1 MKGFTHMKKKWVMPS
16 VTGALFALLILL
28 VKTFDV
34 EMVGPKGTAIGLSHI
49 NKAVHEFLGENML
62 WYDITDI
69 LGLVAIAVAAVFAVL
84 GAIQLIKRKSIKKV
98 DMKILTLGGLYAV
111 MMLFYVLF
119 EVVIINY
126 RPIIMP
132 DSTEPEAAF
141 PSSHTMLV
149 CVIMCSAVM
158 VMKDYIKNAHL
169 RLALQIVSAVIVAVT
184 VVGRLLSG
192 VHWLTDVFGGV
203 LISIT
208 LLSIFK
214 ALIEPKSEDQ

>member
-1 MKGFTHMKKKWVMPS
+1 MKKKWVMPS
-16 VTGALFALLILL
+16 VTGVLFALLILL

-69 LGLVAIAVAAVFAVL
+69 LGLVAITVAAVFAVL

>member
-1 MKGFTHMKKKWVMPS
+1 MKKKWVMPS

-184 VVGRLLSG
+184 IVGRLLSG

>member
-16 VTGALFALLILL
+16 VTGVLFALLILL

-69 LGLVAIAVAAVFAVL
+69 LGLVAITVAAVFAVL

>member
-1 MKGFTHMKKKWVMPS
+1 MPC
-16 VTGALFALLILL
+16 VTGTLFALLIVL

-34 EMVGPKGTAIGLSHI
+34 EMVGPKGTSIGLSHI
-49 NKAVHEFLGENML
+49 NHTVHEFFGENLL

-69 LGLVAIAVAAVFAVL
+69 LGLVAIAVAATFAVL
-84 GAIQLIKRKSIKKV
+84 GAIQLIKRRSIKKV

-119 EVVIINY
+119 EVVIVNY

-169 RLALQIVSAVIVAVT
+169 RLALQIVSAAIVAVT
-184 VVGRLLSG
+184 VIGRLLSG

-214 ALIEPKSEDQ
+214 ALIEPKSENQ

>member
-16 VTGALFALLILL
+16 VTGVLFALLILL

-84 GAIQLIKRKSIKKV
+84 GVIQLIKRKSIKKV

-119 EVVIINY
+119 EVVIVNY

-158 VMKDYIKNAHL
+158 IMKDYIKNAHL
-169 RLALQIVSAVIVAVT
+169 CLALQIISAVIVVVT

>member
-1 MKGFTHMKKKWVMPS
+1 MKKKWVMPS
-16 VTGALFALLILL
+16 VTGALFAFLILL

-169 RLALQIVSAVIVAVT
+169 RLALQIVSAVIVVVT

-214 ALIEPKSEDQ
+214 ALIEPKSENQ

>member
-16 VTGALFALLILL
+16 VTGVLFALLILL

-69 LGLVAIAVAAVFAVL
+69 LGLVAITVVAVFAVL

>member
-1 MKGFTHMKKKWVMPS
+1 MKKKWVMPY
-16 VTGALFALLILL
+16 VTGALFAFLILL

-119 EVVIINY
+119 EVVIVNY

>member
-169 RLALQIVSAVIVAVT
+169 RLTLQIVSAVIVAVT

>member
-1 MKGFTHMKKKWVMPS
+1 MKKKWVMPS
-16 VTGALFALLILL
+16 VTGVLFALLILL

-69 LGLVAIAVAAVFAVL
+69 LGLVAITVVAVFAVL